1 VIFVLTAEI
10 KTMTMNK
17 DDIDYDGMGNQGRVP
32 VHDEDKKDWYLMF
45 CCALIGVMTIILLL
59 NVVSCNNTKCI
70 GTLHKTKYH
79 HKNTCN
85 AFR

>member
-1 VIFVLTAEI
+1 MTFVLTAEI

-32 VHDEDKKDWYLMF
+32 VHDEDSKDWYLMF
-45 CCALIGVMTIILLL
+45 CCALIGAILIILLL

-70 GTLHKTKYH
+70 GTLHKTKYY

>member
-1 VIFVLTAEI
+1 
-10 KTMTMNK
+10 MNN
-17 DDIDYDGMGNQGRVP
+17 DD
-32 VHDEDKKDWYLMF
+32 KDWYLMF
-45 CCALIGVMTIILLL
+45 CCALIGAITVILLL
-59 NVVSCNNTKCI
+59 ITVSCNNTKCI